1 MNESFNRALGER
13 LRAARRAK
21 GLSLGAIEESTGG
34 EFKAS
39 VVGAYERGERALSVH
54 RLVRLSLLYG
64 VSPALMIPDEL
75 TASSITI
82 DLDALEGTGTDK
94 HLLVERY
101 VSAIRM
107 MRRNDRSTNEIRATD
122 QAILASL
129 IDVDS
134 PSQSGRRS

>member
-1 MNESFNRALGER
+1 MSETFNRALGER

-64 VSPALMIPDEL
+64 VSPTLMIPDEL

-82 DLDALEGTGTDK
+82 DLDSLEGSGADK

-129 IDVDS
+129 IDVES
-134 PSQSGRRS
+134 PSKSGRRS